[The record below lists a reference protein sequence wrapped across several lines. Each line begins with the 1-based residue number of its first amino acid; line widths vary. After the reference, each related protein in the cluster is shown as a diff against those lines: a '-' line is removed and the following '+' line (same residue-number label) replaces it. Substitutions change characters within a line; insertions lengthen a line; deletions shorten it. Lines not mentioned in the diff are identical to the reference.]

1 MKRIR
6 VTVTE
11 EYLIPD
17 DWKILNHPHGKIPCL
32 HGDNKY
38 FLPYLAWTERSTLLL
53 PREAKSTLRTV
64 WTSVDHDR
72 SNWFIGQMETSDAEF
87 EEIR

>member
-17 DWKILNHPHGKIPCL
+17 DWEILSQPHDKMPCL

-38 FLPYLAWTERSTLLL
+38 FLPYLAWAERSTLLL
-53 PREAKSTLRTV
+53 PGEVATPRPV

-72 SNWFIGQMETSDAEF
+72 SNWFIGQMKTSDAQF
-87 EEIR
+87 EEIA